1 MNIETVK
8 LECDLMLEAI
18 VGGIDIQTQW
28 WNSPNKAFDLKTP
41 KDELN
46 DEPGNVYVYLLNQ
59 LQR

>member
-46 DEPGNVYVYLLNQ
+46 LETYMFTY
-59 LQR
+59 